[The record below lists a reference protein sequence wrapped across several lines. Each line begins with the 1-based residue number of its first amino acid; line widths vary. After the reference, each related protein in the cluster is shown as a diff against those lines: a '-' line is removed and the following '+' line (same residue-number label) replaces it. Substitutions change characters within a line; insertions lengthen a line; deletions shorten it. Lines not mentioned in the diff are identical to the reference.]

1 MDRSIARCLVAVAA
15 LGCSG
20 AAGAACDE
28 GGLVF
33 SCATALGNEIQL
45 CQDGNSIRYTF
56 GEPGLAPQL
65 AITMP
70 KAEVQK
76 APLRELG
83 KVESYALRIPFREA
97 THVLY
102 WSLDDAG
109 DEPEAGIRVFV
120 DDRLRATMQCV
131 PGQIRSNLSKGGFR
145 GRDG

>member
-1 MDRSIARCLVAVAA
+1 VADPIVRYWLAA
-15 LGCSG
+15 LAIVVSG
-20 AAGAACDE
+20 RGAAACDP
-28 GGLVF
+28 GNLVF

-45 CQDGNSIRYTF
+45 CDDGSWVRYTF

-70 KAEVQK
+70 KGEVRK

-83 KVESYALRIPFREA
+83 KIELYALKIPYREA

-109 DEPEAGIRVFV
+109 DEPEAGVRVFV

-131 PGQIRSNLSKGGFR
+131 PGQIRSNLSKGGFA